1 MLDICPFGMAGHATT
16 SDAWNFSALYARRRP
31 FRNPM
36 NNDNEA
42 EAAKKMPVLIAH
54 MLELSD

>member
-1 MLDICPFGMAGHATT
+1 
-16 SDAWNFSALYARRRP
+16 
-31 FRNPM
+31 M

>member
-1 MLDICPFGMAGHATT
+1 
-16 SDAWNFSALYARRRP
+16 
-31 FRNPM
+31 M

-54 MLELSD
+54 LLEWSD

>member
-1 MLDICPFGMAGHATT
+1 
-16 SDAWNFSALYARRRP
+16 
-31 FRNPM
+31 M

-42 EAAKKMPVLIAH
+42 EAANKMPVLIAH

>member
-1 MLDICPFGMAGHATT
+1 
-16 SDAWNFSALYARRRP
+16 
-31 FRNPM
+31 M

-42 EAAKKMPVLIAH
+42 EAANKIPVLIAH